1 MAENLFLEDYITL
14 GVYFCIVLA
23 VGLWSTFR
31 PNKGNA
37 KGYFLAGK
45 TMHWIPIGASIYA
58 SNIGAP
64 MFIGLAGSAAGS
76 GIAVTIYEW
85 HAVFFLIL
93 LGWVF
98 LPVYVSCGAY
108 TIPEWVKKRF
118 GGRRLRMYVSFLAL
132 LGYILCNISGEI
144 YTGAIFLQQMLEW
157 NIYLCVSIILGVTAV
172 YTTVGGLASVIYTD
186 TLQTV
191 ILIIGATVLFFMSI
205 IEVGGYAA
213 METKFMNAMSN
224 ETRYNRSYY
233 SCGVPP
239 ADSFHIFRDAVT
251 GDIPWPGALLGLSTL
266 GLYGWGQDQ
275 IIVQRT
281 LSARNMVH
289 AKAGTLLGAV
299 LKLTGFLLFV
309 IPGMISRILYTE
321 EVACS
326 DPDKC
331 MAFCNNKS
339 GCTNIAY
346 PLMVLRLLPK
356 GLRGL
361 MLAALLAALMSTLT
375 SILNSASSIMTLDI
389 WHQFRK
395 KASQSELMIVG
406 RVTVL
411 VLIALSIL
419 WLPILQQTQGG
430 RFWFYVQS
438 VRSYLIPP
446 LCMMFLL
453 GLFWKRTTEQ
463 GVFWGLMLS
472 IVVGFVRMVLD
483 FTFLAPACGSN
494 EVDARPEIIS
504 KVDFLHFATLLA
516 LFATIAMV
524 VISLCT
530 QPRTE
535 KQLHRLTWWTKD
547 DKAEPELTDD
557 EDEEVHMS
565 FLKKGKEF
573 ETMQI
578 QENGQTTENDEAG
591 EQRLKTKCR
600 NWVCG
605 IDEDAK
611 QAMTTQ
617 ELKEIRRKM
626 TSLEED
632 SKMKIILNASAI
644 VIIILTIVLLVYF
657 G

>member
-1 MAENLFLEDYITL
+1 MAEKLFLEDYATI
-14 GVYFCIVLA
+14 GVYFFIVLA

-45 TMHWIPIGASIYA
+45 NMHWIPIGASIYA

-98 LPVYVSCGAY
+98 LPVYVACGAY

-132 LGYILCNISGEI
+132 IGYILCNISGEI
-144 YTGAIFLQQMLEW
+144 YTGAIFLQQMLDW
-157 NIYLCVSIILGVTAV
+157 NIYLCVSIILGITAI

-191 ILIIGATVLFFMSI
+191 VLVIGATILFLMSI
-205 IEVGGYAA
+205 IEVGGYKE
-213 METKFMNAMSN
+213 METKFMAAMSN
-224 ETRYNRSYY
+224 ETLHNQTYY
-233 SCGVPP
+233 KCGVPP
-239 ADSFHIFRDAVT
+239 ADSLHIFRDPVT
-251 GDIPWPGALLGLSTL
+251 GDIPWTGALLGLSTL
-266 GLYGWGQDQ
+266 GLYGWDQDQ

-289 AKAGTLLGAV
+289 AKAAVLLGAV

-309 IPGMISRILYTE
+309 IPGMNSRILFTE
-321 EVACS
+321 EVACA
-326 DPDKC
+326 DPEKC
-331 MAFCNNKS
+331 MEYCNNRS

-361 MLAALLAALMSTLT
+361 MLAALLAGLMSTLT

-395 KASQSELMIVG
+395 KASQHELMIVG
-406 RVTVL
+406 RVTVMIL
-411 VLIALSIL
+411 VGISIL

-430 RFWFYVQS
+430 RFWFYIQS
-438 VRSYLIPP
+438 VRSYLVPP

-483 FTFLAPACGSN
+483 FTFPSPACGSDD
-494 EVDARPEIIS
+494 VDPRPKIIS

-524 VISLCT
+524 VISLFT
-530 QPRTE
+530 QPRPAN
-535 KQLHRLTWWTKD
+535 KLHRLTWWTRND
-547 DKAEPELTDD
+547 DVQPELTDD
-557 EDEEVHMS
+557 EDEDVHIS
-565 FLKKGKEF
+565 VPLKEEDSKSIG
-573 ETMQI
+573 I
-578 QENGQTTENDEAG
+578 QENQKLTSDEG
-591 EQRLKTKCR
+591 GFRRLSILCK

-611 QAMTTQ
+611 HTMTREEIK
-617 ELKEIRRKM
+617 ELRQKM
-626 TSLEED
+626 TSLEEA
-632 SKMKIILNASAI
+632 SRWRKILNISA
-644 VIIILTIVLLVYF
+644 VIIGVFTVFLLIF
-657 G
+657 FH

>member
-1 MAENLFLEDYITL
+1 
-14 GVYFCIVLA
+14 
-23 VGLWSTFR
+23 
-31 PNKGNA
+31 
-37 KGYFLAGK
+37 
-45 TMHWIPIGASIYA
+45 MHWIPIGASIYA

-64 MFIGLAGSAAGS
+64 MFIGLAGTAAGS

-98 LPVYVSCGAY
+98 LPVYVACGAY

-132 LGYILCNISGEI
+132 LGYILFNISAEI
-144 YTGAIFLQQMLEW
+144 YTGAIFLQQMLDW
-157 NIYLCVSIILGVTAV
+157 NIYLCVSIILGITAV

-186 TLQTV
+186 TLQAV
-191 ILIIGATVLFFMSI
+191 VLVIGATILFFMSI
-205 IEVGGYAA
+205 IEVGGYEA
-213 METKFMNAMSN
+213 MEIKFMNAVSN
-224 ETRYNRSYY
+224 ETRFNRSHY

-239 ADSFHIFRDAVT
+239 SDSLHIFRDAVT

-266 GLYGWGQDQ
+266 GLYTWDQDQ

-281 LSARNMVH
+281 LSARNMAH
-289 AKAGTLLGAV
+289 AKAGALLGAV
-299 LKLTGFLLFV
+299 LKLTGFLMFV
-309 IPGMISRILYTE
+309 IPGMNSRILYTE

-361 MLAALLAALMSTLT
+361 MLAALLAALMSSLT
-375 SILNSASSIMTLDI
+375 SILNSASSIVTLDI

-411 VLIALSIL
+411 ILIGFSIL

-430 RFWFYVQS
+430 RFWFYMQS
-438 VRSYLIPP
+438 VKSYLIPP

-472 IVVGFVRMVLD
+472 IVVGVIRMVLD
-483 FTFLAPACGSN
+483 FTFLAPACGSD
-494 EVDARPEIIS
+494 EVDTRPEIIS
-504 KVDFLHFATLLA
+504 KVDFLHFATILA

-524 VISLCT
+524 VISLFT
-530 QPRTE
+530 QQRPE
-535 KQLHRLTWWTKD
+535 SKLHRLTWWTKD
-547 DKAEPELTDD
+547 DEEEPDLTDD
-557 EDEEVHMS
+557 EDEEVHTTVH
-565 FLKKGKEF
+565 LKKDDSN
-573 ETMQI
+573 TMQI
-578 QENGQTTENDEAG
+578 QETEPSENGVYV
-591 EQRLKTKCR
+591 RFKIICK

-605 IDEDAK
+605 TDEDAK
-611 QAMTTQ
+611 MHVTAQ
-617 ELKEIRRKM
+617 ELKELRRKM
-626 TSLEED
+626 TSLEET
-632 SKMKIILNASAI
+632 SLHRKILNASAI
-644 VIIILTIVLLVYF
+644 VVGVITVFLLGYF
-657 G
+657 H

>member
-1 MAENLFLEDYITL
+1 MGEEAIWRT
-14 GVYFCIVLA
+14 
-23 VGLWSTFR
+23 ST
-31 PNKGNA
+31 A
-37 KGYFLAGK
+37 
-45 TMHWIPIGASIYA
+45 H
-58 SNIGAP
+58 
-64 MFIGLAGSAAGS
+64 
-76 GIAVTIYEW
+76 
-85 HAVFFLIL
+85 
-93 LGWVF
+93 
-98 LPVYVSCGAY
+98 
-108 TIPEWVKKRF
+108 
-118 GGRRLRMYVSFLAL
+118 
-132 LGYILCNISGEI
+132 GEI

-186 TLQTV
+186 TLQAV
-191 ILIIGATVLFFMSI
+191 VLIIGATILFFLSI
-205 IEVGGYAA
+205 IEVGGYDA

-224 ETRYNRSYY
+224 ETRYNRSHY

-239 ADSFHIFRDAVT
+239 TDSLHMYRDAVT
-251 GDIPWPGALLGLSTL
+251 GDIPWPGAILGLSTL
-266 GLYGWGQDQ
+266 GLYTWDQDQ

-361 MLAALLAALMSTLT
+361 MLAALLAALMSSLT

-430 RFWFYVQS
+430 RFWFYMQS
-438 VRSYLIPP
+438 VKSYLIPP

-453 GLFWKRTTEQ
+453 GLFWNRTTEQ

-472 IVVGFVRMVLD
+472 TIVGVVRMTLD
-483 FTFLAPACGSN
+483 FTFLAPPCGSN
-494 EVDARPEIIS
+494 EVDTRPEIIS
-504 KVDFLHFATLLA
+504 KVDFLHFAIILA
-516 LFATIAMV
+516 LISTIVMV
-524 VISLCT
+524 VISLFT
-530 QPRTE
+530 QPRPE
-535 KQLHRLTWWTKD
+535 KKLHRLTWWTRND
-547 DKAEPELTDD
+547 EAEPELTDN
-557 EDEEVHMS
+557 EDEEVHTS
-565 FLKKGKEF
+565 FIKRGEDPK
-573 ETMQI
+573 TMQI
-578 QENGQTTENDEAG
+578 QENDQTNGNEKTGFE
-591 EQRLKTKCR
+591 RLKTSFK

-611 QAMTTQ
+611 QTLTAQ
-617 ELKEIRRKM
+617 ELQELRRRM
-626 TSLEED
+626 TSLEES
-632 SKMKIILNASAI
+632 SKMKIILNVSAI
-644 VIIILTIVLLVYF
+644 FITILTIVLLVYF
-657 G
+657 A

>member
-45 TMHWIPIGASIYA
+45 DMHWIPIGASIYA

-64 MFIGLAGSAAGS
+64 MFIGLAGTAAGS

-98 LPVYVSCGAY
+98 LPVYVACGAY

-132 LGYILCNISGEI
+132 LGYILFNVSGEI

-157 NIYLCVSIILGVTAV
+157 NIYLCVSIILGITAL

-191 ILIIGATVLFFMSI
+191 VLIIGATILFFMSI
-205 IEVGGYAA
+205 IEVGGYEA
-213 METKFMNAMSN
+213 METKFMNAISN
-224 ETRYNRSYY
+224 ETRYNRSHY

-239 ADSFHIFRDAVT
+239 ADSLHIFRDAVT

-266 GLYGWGQDQ
+266 GLYTWDQDQ

-289 AKAGTLLGAV
+289 AKAGALLGAA
-299 LKLTGFLLFV
+299 LKLTGFLMFV
-309 IPGMISRILYTE
+309 IPGMNSRILYTE

-361 MLAALLAALMSTLT
+361 MLAALLAALMSSLT

-430 RFWFYVQS
+430 RFWFYMQS
-438 VRSYLIPP
+438 VKSYLIPP

-494 EVDARPEIIS
+494 EVDPRPEIIS

-516 LFATIAMV
+516 LFSTIAMV
-524 VISLCT
+524 VISLFT
-530 QPRTE
+530 QPRPE
-535 KQLHRLTWWTKD
+535 KKLHRLTWWTKD
-547 DKAEPELTDD
+547 DEEEPELTDD
-557 EDEEVHMS
+557 EDEEVHIS
-565 FLKKGKEF
+565 VHVKGEDSK
-573 ETMQI
+573 TMQI
-578 QENGQTTENDEAG
+578 QESDPAAENEEG
-591 EQRLKTKCR
+591 GFQRLKTKCR

-611 QAMTTQ
+611 QNMTAQ
-617 ELKEIRRKM
+617 ELQALRRKM

-632 SKMKIILNASAI
+632 SKLKTILNASAI
-644 VIIILTIVLLVYF
+644 SISLVTVFLLGYF
-657 G
+657 H